1 MKLNFKTLALLA
13 LAGMAFN
20 ASAATTVYNDGDIL
34 LGFHASGGTGAS
46 SELVVNL
53 GSYSNYVSQSSGFVL
68 SALGSIGTDLTN
80 TYGASWNTRA
90 DLSWGIVGIDDSV
103 VDIFGSRAETT
114 YGTKATAWPN
124 KTFGTSAIAVGKAQN
139 AGSGYAGKTSG
150 TNASALVEANTDTN
164 HWTSVAPTLGGFFG
178 SNGAFGIDGT
188 FNGGVAANALD
199 LFRADGSGPS
209 PLGNSAYQG
218 TFTISSA
225 GQLSFGIAP
234 PTVAAVPEPSRA
246 ALLLVGF
253 ASAVLRRRR
262 K

>member
-20 ASAATTVYNDGDIL
+20 ASAATTVYKDGDIL
-34 LGFHASGGTGAS
+34 LGFHASGGIGAS

-53 GSYSNYVSQSSGFVL
+53 GNNNNYVGQSSGFVL

-90 DLSWGIVGIDDSV
+90 DLSWGIVGVDDSV
-103 VDIFGSRAETT
+103 TDIFGSRAETT

-124 KTFGTSAIAVGKAQN
+124 KTYGTSAGAVGKAQN
-139 AGSGYAGKTSG
+139 AGLGYDSKTSG
-150 TNASALVEANTDTN
+150 TNASALVEANTDIN
-164 HWTSVAPTLGGFFG
+164 HWTSVAPTLGGFFNPG
-178 SNGAFGIDGT
+178 VDGT
-188 FNGGVAANALD
+188 FSGGVAANALD

-209 PLGNSAYQG
+209 LPSSSTYQG

-246 ALLLVGF
+246 ALLFIGF